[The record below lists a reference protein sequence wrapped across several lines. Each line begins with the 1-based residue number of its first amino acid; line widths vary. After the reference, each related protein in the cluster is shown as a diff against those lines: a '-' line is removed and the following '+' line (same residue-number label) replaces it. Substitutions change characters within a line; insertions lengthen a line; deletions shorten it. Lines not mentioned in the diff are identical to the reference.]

1 MVDIAPGR
9 PAPST
14 TMAIYDPFAAFDES
28 PYRTAPQLPLQ
39 TLVILVNA
47 LVGRMP
53 VSAPQNVKDQREKM
67 RAAAIVAAKA
77 MVVRLR
83 ETNQVTLAG
92 DLALDNAM
100 DGLFTLLRDGLRGY
114 RAYERPGLDFLLK
127 EPDYQGLLEDA
138 REKARKAGELL
149 TKLFGDGNLD
159 ILKREFAE
167 QAALVTNVINLI
179 DEDQHEGDLIE
190 VTGDELFP
198 IIRRVHT
205 QYLAMV
211 DRRTRTTPRGPISRP
226 RATSCSAASLAMRDR
241 CWRCS
246 TTRSRRR

>member
-1 MVDIAPGR
+1 
-9 PAPST
+9 
-14 TMAIYDPFAAFDES
+14 MAIYDPFAAFDES